1 MTTTSQRRVLT
12 PGPDHTLAV
21 DAHEIRVSV
30 TAGTT
35 SLAENAGAAIVRE
48 HTYPDAFYVNRSDID
63 MKFLERSNHTTWCP
77 YKGLANY
84 FHVIGADNSR
94 LENAVWTYESPF
106 DHIAIIRDRL
116 GFYTDRVDI
125 SKIDS

>member
-21 DAHEIRVSV
+21 DSKERRVAV
-30 TAGTT
+30 TTGAIT
-35 SLAENAGAAIVRE
+35 LADNAGAVIVRE
-48 HTYPDAFYVNRSDID
+48 HTYPPVLYVNRDDID
-63 MKFLERSNHTTWCP
+63 MTALERSNHTSWCP

-84 FHVIGADNSR
+84 FHILGTDGTR
-94 LENAVWTYESPF
+94 LENAVWTYEEPF
-106 DHIAIIRDRL
+106 DHIATIRDGL

-125 SKIDS
+125 TEL